1 MLERGERNN
10 QNKEHSREMGI
21 LMRNGYSQAVTDQ
34 VRERNI
40 NVVKTLKEKDKGV
53 QKQTQYNKNKKGT
66 I

>member
-1 MLERGERNN
+1 MLETEATKTKNTQKER
-10 QNKEHSREMGI
+10 EY
-21 LMRNGYSQAVTDQ
+21 LMRNGYNQAGTDQ
-34 VRERNI
+34 LRERNV